1 MYLIW
6 RGLRRSDT
14 FGFCSG
20 SRSVVCGWK
29 VGIVNGRNRAVVL
42 LEQDQYQT
50 GSALHL
56 HETYW
61 YSSIDT
67 YPQNL
72 IYRGTLSP
80 QLRPRESSRTQRLPL
95 VPVRCAVPSIPVH
108 HHYDTFVEQL
118 PWHSAFQP
126 TSPLKIL
133 QCRNSRGPCKPS
145 PADGRTHAHPLT
157 CYIIQ
162 TFATT
167 RVQARDF
174 RKFPTCNSWCQ
185 QVGFHLIPSTPPAA
199 NLPLPQEPP
208 QGFAHTP

>member
-1 MYLIW
+1 MSLQFPFSDIRDNKLQAQPLDGVEQGIHIMYLIW

-72 IYRGTLSP
+72 IYRGTLS
-80 QLRPRESSRTQRLPL
+80 LSYGLESPL
-95 VPVRCAVPSIPVH
+95 APAATAGARQVRCA
-108 HHYDTFVEQL
+108 L
-118 PWHSAFQP
+118 HS
-126 TSPLKIL
+126 
-133 QCRNSRGPCKPS
+133 C
-145 PADGRTHAHPLT
+145 
-157 CYIIQ
+157 
-162 TFATT
+162 
-167 RVQARDF
+167 
-174 RKFPTCNSWCQ
+174 
-185 QVGFHLIPSTPPAA
+185 
-199 NLPLPQEPP
+199 
-208 QGFAHTP
+208 

>member
-108 HHYDTFVEQL
+108 HRYDAFVEQL

-145 PADGRTHAHPLT
+145 PADGRTHAHPLM

-162 TFATT
+162 TFCHYRHGTFENFARATLGVSKLAFT
-167 RVQARDF
+167 SSPPPHRQ
-174 RKFPTCNSWCQ
+174 
-185 QVGFHLIPSTPPAA
+185 LIYHYRRSHRRASHAP
-199 NLPLPQEPP
+199 
-208 QGFAHTP
+208 